1 MADVELRAP
10 DGRTVI
16 LTAERWRHIVG
27 GHPELAIHRD
37 AVLAAVTAPA
47 RHLPGRRQHE
57 TWSYGPG
64 GPSRFIKV
72 VVHWTG
78 DRGTI
83 VTAFARRRFP

>member
-10 DGRTVI
+10 DGKPVT
-16 LTAERWRHIVG
+16 LTGERWRHIVD
-27 GHPELAIHRD
+27 GHPELAVHRD
-37 AVLAAVTAPA
+37 AVLAAVATPA
-47 RHLPGRRQHE
+47 RQLPGRRPHE
-57 TWSYGPG
+57 TWCYGPG
-64 GPSRFIKV
+64 GPSRCIKV